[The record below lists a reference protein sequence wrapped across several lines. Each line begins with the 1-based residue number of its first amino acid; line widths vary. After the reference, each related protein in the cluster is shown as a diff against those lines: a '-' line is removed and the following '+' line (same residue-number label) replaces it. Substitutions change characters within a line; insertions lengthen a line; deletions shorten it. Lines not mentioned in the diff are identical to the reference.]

1 MVFVAKLWNLDGK
14 VTKLF
19 GFLFI
24 FLLLCNKIT
33 NKNLKMKKIIVL
45 VALAATLT
53 ASAQI
58 ATRVETFP
66 ISSVRLGDSQFLKNQ
81 QLDISYLL
89 GLDADRLLAPYLKG
103 AGLTPKA
110 ENYTNWENTGLDG
123 HIGGHYVSAL
133 SYMLAATGNKE
144 IGTRLDYV
152 LSELKRCQDAAGN
165 GYLGGVP
172 DPKKIWGEIAEGNI
186 RANSFGLNDRWVPL
200 YNIHKIYAGL
210 RDAYLI
216 AGWTGAKTM
225 LVKLTDWMISEVST
239 LTDDQIQQ
247 MLISEQ
253 GGLNETFADVYA
265 ITGDK
270 KYLKL
275 AHQFSDQ
282 KMLQPL
288 LKSEDN
294 LTGKHANTQIPKVI
308 GYKRIA
314 DLEGLQDWDGAAK
327 FFWDVVIGQRSVSI
341 GGNSMREHFNP
352 TNDFSGLLDS
362 EQGPESCNTY
372 NMLRL
377 TKMLYQTS
385 ADKNYMD
392 YYERAL
398 YNHIL
403 SILNPVQ
410 GGFVYFT
417 PMRSGHYRV
426 YSQPQTSMWCC
437 VGTGLENPARYG
449 EMIYAHEGSD
459 LLVNLFIPSTLT
471 WGDLTVVQENRFPQ
485 EPSTTL
491 TLKMKK
497 AKTFSLKIRQPEWT
511 ERMTVAVNGSPVAFT
526 ANDGFAVVNRKWQ
539 DGDVVRISLPMRL
552 TAMTTPDG
560 KPQYSFLY
568 GPIVLAAKTGTD
580 RQDGLFADDS
590 RGGHIANGPKIPAT
604 QMPAIIGEAS
614 DILQHLTPVE
624 GKPLTFKLTGVTL
637 PQFEGMTLQPF
648 YQLYECRYQIYFPLF
663 SQQEWSAKQQE
674 MAAAEK
680 ARMEQEAQTVDK
692 VYCGEQQS
700 ESDHFFSGDG
710 SVNGSDDGIHWRRTR
725 TAISYKMKADGAKTL
740 ILKGL
745 ADRERIVLVSID
757 GKAVGTAALN
767 RQGIAA
773 VTLPDD
779 VKGTVTL
786 TLAAEQG
793 RQTPRLSEVRLTR
806 LIPKDY
812 GLNE

>member
-1 MVFVAKLWNLDGK
+1 MRRIL
-14 VTKLF
+14 
-19 GFLFI
+19 
-24 FLLLCNKIT
+24 
-33 NKNLKMKKIIVL
+33 IIG
-45 VALAATLT
+45 LT
-53 ASAQI
+53 AIALSASAAQKKLI
-58 ATRVETFP
+58 ETFP
-66 ISSVRLGDSQFLKNQ
+66 ISSVRLTDSQFLRNQ
-81 QLDISYLL
+81 QADIHYLL
-89 GLDADRLLAPYLKG
+89 ALDADRLLAPYLKG

-133 SYMLAATGNKE
+133 SYMVAATGNQE
-144 IGTRLDYV
+144 ISARLDYV
-152 LSELKRCQDAAGN
+152 LSELKRCQDARKDS
-165 GYLGGVP
+165 YVGGVP
-172 DPKKIWGEIAEGNI
+172 NPDEIWGQIAKGDI
-186 RANSFGLNDRWVPL
+186 HPNSFGLNNRWVPL

-216 AGWTGAKTM
+216 AGRQQAKEM
-225 LVKLTDWMISEVST
+225 LVKLTDWMIQEVSK
-239 LTDDQIQQ
+239 LSDDQIQK

-253 GGLNETFADVYA
+253 GGLNETFADVYD

-270 KYLKL
+270 KYLRL

-282 KMLQPL
+282 QMLQPL
-288 LKSEDN
+288 LNSEDN

-314 DLEGLQDWDGAAK
+314 DVEGLDDWDRASK

-352 TNDFSGLLDS
+352 TNDFSGLLAS

-449 EMIYAHEGSD
+449 EMIYAHEGNN
-459 LLVNLFIPSTLT
+459 LIVNLFIPSTLT
-471 WGDLTVVQENRFPQ
+471 WDGMTVKQENRFPQ
-485 EPSTTL
+485 EASTTI
-491 TLKMKK
+491 TLQLKK
-497 AKTFSLKIRQPEWT
+497 ARKFAVKIRKPAWAT
-511 ERMTVAVNGSPVAFT
+511 TVQLAVNGSPVDYRIA
-526 ANDGFAVVNRKWQ
+526 ANGYLVIDRSWS
-539 DGDVVRISLPMRL
+539 DGDQIHLDMPMHL

-590 RGGHIANGPKIPAT
+590 RGGHIANGPKIPQA
-604 QMPAIIGEAS
+604 QMPAIIGTPN
-614 DILQHLTPVE
+614 DILSHLKAVE
-624 GKPLTFKLTGVTL
+624 GKPLTFTLTGLTT
-637 PQFEGMTLQPF
+637 PTYEGIQLVPF
-648 YQLYECRYQIYFPLF
+648 YQLYECRYQIYFPLY
-663 SQQEWSAKQQE
+663 SQSEWSVKQQE
-674 MAAAEK
+674 LAAAEK
-680 ARMEQEAQTVDK
+680 AKMEMEANTVDK
-692 VYCGEQQS
+692 VFCGEQQS
-700 ESDHFFSGDG
+700 ESDHFFKADNAW
-710 SVNGSDDGIHWRRTR
+710 NGYDEGMHWR
-725 TAISYKMKADGAKTL
+725 TARGSFSYQLKAQGAKTL
-740 ILKGL
+740 RLQGF
-745 ADRERIVLVSID
+745 AAYERVVVSID
-757 GKAVGTAALN
+757 GTMLDTVRLDGQGLAVINLPA
-767 RQGIAA
+767 
-773 VTLPDD
+773 TLQ
-779 VKGTVTL
+779 KESITL
-786 TLAAEQG
+786 TLAAEPG
-793 RQTPRLSEVRLTR
+793 KQTPRIHEIRLC
-806 LIPKDY
+806 K
-812 GLNE
+812 

>member
-1 MVFVAKLWNLDGK
+1 MKK
-14 VTKLF
+14 T
-19 GFLFI
+19 
-24 FLLLCNKIT
+24 FLLL
-33 NKNLKMKKIIVL
+33 
-45 VALAATLT
+45 ALAFSSW
-53 ASAQI
+53 ASAASHTPI
-58 ATRVETFP
+58 ETFP
-66 ISSVRLGDSQFLKNQ
+66 ISSVRLGDSQFLRNQ
-81 QLDISYLL
+81 QADIYYLL
-89 GLDADRLLAPYLKG
+89 GLDADRLLAPYVKG

-110 ENYTNWENTGLDG
+110 ANYTNWENTGLDG
-123 HIGGHYVSAL
+123 HIGGHYLSAL
-133 SYMLAATGNKE
+133 SYMYAATGNKE
-144 IGTRLDYV
+144 IEARLDYF
-152 LSELKRCQDAAGN
+152 LSELKRCQDARTD

-172 DPKKIWGEIAEGNI
+172 DPDKIWDEIAQGNI

-216 AGWTGAKTM
+216 AGRKQAKDM
-225 LVKLTDWMISEVST
+225 LVKLTNWMIQ
-239 LTDDQIQQ
+239 LTKNLSDDQIQQ

-253 GGLNETFADVYA
+253 GGLNETFADVA
-265 ITGDK
+265 DITGDK
-270 KYLKL
+270 SYLAL

-288 LKSEDN
+288 LKGEDN

-314 DLEGLQDWDGAAK
+314 DLEGLADWDRAAQ
-327 FFWDVVIGQRSVSI
+327 FFWQVVIKQRSVSI

-352 TNDFSGLLDS
+352 TDDFSGLLAS

-385 ADKNYMD
+385 ADKAYMD

-449 EMIYAHEGSD
+449 EMIYAHEGQN
-459 LLVNLFIPSTLT
+459 LIVNLFIPSTLN
-471 WGDLTVVQENRFPQ
+471 WDDLTVKQENHFPQ
-485 EPSTTL
+485 EPSTDITL
-491 TLKMKK
+491 HLKK
-497 AKTFSLKIRQPEWT
+497 ARQFSVRIRMPEWT
-511 ERMTVAVNGSPVAFT
+511 NDIKAVVNGSSADSRNEGGYLVIT
-526 ANDGFAVVNRKWQ
+526 RKWQ
-539 DGDVVRISLPMRL
+539 DGDRIHIDLPMHL
-552 TAMTTPDG
+552 AAMTTPDG

-604 QMPAIIGEAS
+604 QMPAIIGSPDE
-614 DILQHLTPVE
+614 ILSHLEPVD
-624 GKPLTFKLTGVTL
+624 GRPMQFRLKGVTL

-648 YQLYECRYQIYFPLF
+648 YQLYECRYQIYFPLY
-663 SQQEWSAKQQE
+663 SQSQWDEQQAR
-674 MAAAEK
+674 MAAEEK
-680 ARMEQEAQTVDK
+680 ARMELEAQTTDK

-700 ESDHFFSGDG
+700 ESDHFFAGQG
-710 SVNGSDDGIHWRRTR
+710 SWNGSDEGIHWRRTR
-725 TAISYKMKADGAKTL
+725 TAFTYQMKPGEARTL
-740 ILKGL
+740 RLKGFP
-745 ADRERIVLVSID
+745 DREEIAVTID
-757 GKAVGTAALN
+757 GQPLGTL
-767 RQGIAA
+767 RFDHQGIA
-773 VTLPDD
+773 TLPLPANL
-779 VKGTVTL
+779 KPATPITL
-786 TLAAEQG
+786 GIAAAQG
-793 RQTPRLSEVRLTR
+793 RQTPRISEVRLC
-806 LIPKDY
+806 K
-812 GLNE
+812 

>member
-1 MVFVAKLWNLDGK
+1 MGLTA
-14 VTKLF
+14 
-19 GFLFI
+19 I
-24 FLLLCNKIT
+24 
-33 NKNLKMKKIIVL
+33 
-45 VALAATLT
+45 TLT
-53 ASAQI
+53 TSA
-58 ATRVETFP
+58 APTTRIETFP

-81 QLDISYLL
+81 QADIYYLL

-103 AGLTPKA
+103 AGLNPKA
-110 ENYTNWENTGLDG
+110 DNYSNWENTGLDG

-133 SYMLAATGNKE
+133 SYMAAATGNQE
-144 IGTRLDYV
+144 INARLDYV
-152 LSELKRCQDAAGN
+152 LSELKRCQDARED

-172 DPKKIWGEIAEGNI
+172 NPNEIWGQIAKGDI
-186 RANSFGLNDRWVPL
+186 RANSFGLNNRWVPL

-216 AGWTGAKTM
+216 AGRQQAKAM
-225 LVKLTDWMISEVST
+225 LIKLTDWMIQEVSK
-239 LTDDQIQQ
+239 LSDDQIQK

-253 GGLNETFADVYA
+253 GGLNETFADVYD

-270 KYLKL
+270 KYLRL

-282 KMLQPL
+282 QMLQPL
-288 LKSEDN
+288 LNSEDN

-314 DLEGLQDWDGAAK
+314 DVEGLDDWDRASK

-352 TNDFSGLLDS
+352 TNDFSGLLAS

-449 EMIYAHEGSD
+449 EMIYAHEGNN
-459 LLVNLFIPSTLT
+459 LIVNLFIPSTLT
-471 WGDLTVVQENRFPQ
+471 WDGMTVKQENRFPQ
-485 EPSTTL
+485 EASTTI
-491 TLKMKK
+491 TLQLKK
-497 AKTFSLKIRQPEWT
+497 ARKFAVKIRKPAWAT
-511 ERMTVAVNGSPVAFT
+511 TVQLAVNGSPVDYRIA
-526 ANDGFAVVNRKWQ
+526 ANGYLVIDRSWNDGDQ
-539 DGDVVRISLPMRL
+539 IHLDMPMHL

-590 RGGHIANGPKIPAT
+590 RGGHIANGPKIPQA
-604 QMPAIIGEAS
+604 QMPAIIGTPN
-614 DILQHLTPVE
+614 DILSHLKAVK
-624 GKPLTFKLTGVTL
+624 GKPLTFTLTGLTT
-637 PQFEGMTLQPF
+637 PTYEGIQLVPF
-648 YQLYECRYQIYFPLF
+648 YQLYECRYQIYFPLY
-663 SQQEWSAKQQE
+663 SQSEWSVKQQKL
-674 MAAAEK
+674 AAAEK
-680 ARMEQEAQTVDK
+680 AKMEMEANTVDK
-692 VYCGEQQS
+692 VFCGEQQS
-700 ESDHFFSGDG
+700 ESDHFFKADNAW
-710 SVNGSDDGIHWRRTR
+710 NGYDEGMHWR
-725 TAISYKMKADGAKTL
+725 TARGSFSYQLKAQGAKTL
-740 ILKGL
+740 RLQGF
-745 ADRERIVLVSID
+745 AAYERVVVSID
-757 GKAVGTAALN
+757 GTMLDTVRLDGQGLAVINLPA
-767 RQGIAA
+767 
-773 VTLPDD
+773 TLQNE
-779 VKGTVTL
+779 TL
-786 TLAAEQG
+786 TLTLSAEPG
-793 RQTPRLSEVRLTR
+793 KQTPRIHEIRLC
-806 LIPKDY
+806 K
-812 GLNE
+812 